1 MTIDTRQA
9 IGACPRAADLA
20 APGRKDEAREE
31 KVEGKMVGSVV
42 INDAAEDSLYQK
54 ILKEEKGRARHAC
67 SRRRGCA
74 IEVLAMRRRKEEKSE
89 RKIATNEISRA
100 PPPHTLTQAEAV
112 AGLQPTA

>member
-42 INDAAEDSLYQK
+42 INDAAEDSLSQK
-54 ILKEEKGRARHAC
+54 ILK
-67 SRRRGCA
+67 
-74 IEVLAMRRRKEEKSE
+74 
-89 RKIATNEISRA
+89 
-100 PPPHTLTQAEAV
+100 
-112 AGLQPTA
+112 